1 MLIIR
6 EGRGK
11 SSKFFVQSLPM
22 TVVLSRRSITVQDVL
37 VEDWVVHRG
46 GAFLGGCVHRC
57 RVVQGWVVDEEV
69 GYGGLQRGGDP
80 WVLLAWRGQH
90 EVLVLAE

>member
-1 MLIIR
+1 MA
-6 EGRGK
+6 
-11 SSKFFVQSLPM
+11 
-22 TVVLSRRSITVQDVL
+22 VVLSYRTITVQDVL

-46 GAFLGGCVHRC
+46 GAFLGGSVHRC

-90 EVLVLAE
+90 EVLVLVE